1 MRVNVLMIPK
11 KELRCIDLKETLA
24 NAISIIDETKMLS
37 LPVVDGEK
45 FIGFLS
51 KQFIY
56 EAFFKE
62 EKITKEEFLKK
73 PVSDMMKDPVEAC
86 SVDTTIEEAATMF
99 INSKVRF
106 IPITE
111 EDGTLVGIITQQAIF
126 RFYQEIFGT
135 KHNSVMILADG
146 YKGAFARIADII
158 ADAGGNI
165 CNLVQVDIGVMG
177 LSELHISIDA
187 PDFDAVIEALNK
199 NKITIRNIIRR

>member
-1 MRVNVLMIPK
+1 
-11 KELRCIDLKETLA
+11 
-24 NAISIIDETKMLS
+24 
-37 LPVVDGEK
+37 
-45 FIGFLS
+45 
-51 KQFIY
+51 
-56 EAFFKE
+56 
-62 EKITKEEFLKK
+62 
-73 PVSDMMKDPVEAC
+73 MMKDPVEAC

-111 EDGTLVGIITQQAIF
+111 DDGTLVGIITQQAIF